1 MFGKRDPV
9 ALAVPVAARHAVAQL
24 AAAIDTLATLDLARL
39 DRDELLTML
48 GELETQR
55 RRLPVLDHA
64 LVGELDQRGVAG
76 DLAARNTRSL
86 LRDVLRL
93 SPEQAKARYD
103 AAIDLGPR
111 RSLTGEALPP
121 LLPAV
126 AAAQAAGS
134 ISPAHAR
141 VIARAIETLPAAV
154 EREHGP
160 AVETRLVAEALDS
173 TQRCWPHS
181 PAPG

>member
-1 MFGKRDPV
+1 
-9 ALAVPVAARHAVAQL
+9 
-24 AAAIDTLATLDLARL
+24 
-39 DRDELLTML
+39 ML

-121 LLPAV
+121 LLP
-126 AAAQAAGS
+126 GWPPPRRPGR
-134 ISPAHAR
+134 SPQR
-141 VIARAIETLPAAV
+141 TL
-154 EREHGP
+154 E
-160 AVETRLVAEALDS
+160 
-173 TQRCWPHS
+173 
-181 PAPG
+181 